1 MNPLRNITTYS
12 LLILSAAVFGSC
24 SKNAANEQD
33 QQPEKVI
40 FHDYIS
46 EDSVT
51 KNGYTLIF
59 TNNSPDFASEAGNK
73 VKARMID
80 AFFNV
85 YPREAAAYNPKTLTK
100 VYFLIDPSYSGAAET
115 DAGHVR
121 YNPKWMLNTPTDL
134 DVVTHEVM
142 HIVQGYTGNNPG
154 WLVEGIADFA
164 RNKFGVDNATAGWSL
179 AVFNPDKNYT
189 DSYQY
194 TARFLVWLEKN
205 VKPNLVKD
213 LDAACRDNT
222 YTAQIWEKLTGKT
235 VDELWSA
242 YAAEPYL

>member
-1 MNPLRNITTYS
+1 MKHLSKTITS
-12 LLILSAAVFGSC
+12 AILICTAAFSVSC
-24 SKNAANEQD
+24 SKKSADDQD
-33 QQPEKVI
+33 QQPGKVV

-46 EDSVT
+46 QDSIT
-51 KNGYTLIF
+51 KNGYTLVF

-115 DAGHVR
+115 LAGHVK
-121 YNPKWMLNTPTDL
+121 YNPKWMLKTPTDL

-142 HIVQGYTGNNPG
+142 HIVQDYTGNNPG

-164 RNKFGVDNATAGWSL
+164 RNKFGVENTAAGWSL
-179 AVFNPDKNYT
+179 AEFNPDKDYT
-189 DSYQY
+189 GSYQY

-205 VKPNLVKD
+205 VRPNLVKD
-213 LDAACRDNT
+213 LDTACRNNT
-222 YTAQIWEKLTGKT
+222 YSASTWKTLTGKT
-235 VDELWSA
+235 VDELWAA
-242 YAAEPYL
+242 YTANPSL